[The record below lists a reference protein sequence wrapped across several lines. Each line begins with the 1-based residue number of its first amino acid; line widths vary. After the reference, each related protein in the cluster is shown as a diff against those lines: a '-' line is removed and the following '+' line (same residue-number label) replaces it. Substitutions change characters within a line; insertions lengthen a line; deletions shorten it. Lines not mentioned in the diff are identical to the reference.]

1 MATVR
6 MNVSALGGPMFLAYT
21 NNGGQVVPGSDGTVI
36 VDTRDVPTL
45 LAAGAVYVN
54 QVARWQ
60 TISPGPLAATAGR
73 IVASTTLANGT
84 LTIAHQPDLPRQ
96 IAAVAAFGSVAITGG
111 QLVLSY
117 PANDGT
123 AQVDTYALTGVTA
136 STGVTYTTTKGALK
150 LTSAVVSGLT
160 GPANA
165 GIQINDTNSLSLLV
179 NPGFQDITVLKEI
192 DNGADVT
199 IGTVASSAASIT
211 PSTTPNGTIS
221 FGFAFTYTGVG
232 S

>member
-21 NNGGQVVPGSDGTVI
+21 NNGGQVVPGSDGTAI

-54 QVARWQ
+54 QTTSFQPVTA
-60 TISPGPLAATAGR
+60 PLAATAGR

-84 LTIAHQPDLPRQ
+84 LTIAHQPDVPRQ

-111 QLVLSY
+111 QLVMSY
-117 PANDGT
+117 TANDGT
-123 AQVDTYALTGVTA
+123 AQVDTNSLTGVTA
-136 STGVTYTTTKGALK
+136 STGVTYTTTKGVLK